1 MEEALEINTIME
13 EEFSFPDIKTWTSPE
28 RKKLLV
34 LVNYFIENNLP
45 IDWSAVSVHL
55 SKRGRTAMDCFQQ
68 YSNFDDPKLNTGPWT
83 KEEESN
89 LLSLASSDRYQECY
103 WPNIAEDLNT
113 NRSPWQCFQH
123 YQQVLNSA
131 VVKTSEWSE
140 SEDRLLKDA
149 VSVHGKKNWK
159 RVAELV
165 PGRSSYQCNL
175 RYRRSLICN
184 DQLTEGKWSP
194 EDENRLRLAAVAF
207 NAPLMASFKKTKQE
221 IYDMKVKLGLIEG
234 LHSTSGDSHP
244 TDTALLSDLADTTQ
258 QHPSV
263 FNQPPTSSATSSS
276 SSSALHDPL
285 LPTAPATTPLPSPSL
300 STAPKKQKYV
310 KPKVKDPTFSWKAV
324 ATMVPGK

>member
-1 MEEALEINTIME
+1 MEETLEVTTNME

-68 YSNFDDPKLNTGPWT
+68 YSNFDDPKLNNGPWT

-103 WPNIAEDLNT
+103 WPNIAEDLNS

-123 YQQVLNSA
+123 YQQVLNSS

-149 VSVHGKKNWK
+149 VSIHGKKNWK

-221 IYDMKVKLGLIEG
+221 ICDMKVKLGLIKG
-234 LHSTSGDSHP
+234 LHSTSEDSHP
-244 TDTALLSDLADTTQ
+244 TDNAPLSDLEPTLQ
-258 QHPSV
+258 SSHSSLINHPM
-263 FNQPPTSSATSSS
+263 TSSATSSS
-276 SSSALHDPL
+276 SSSASLHDPL
-285 LPTAPATTPLPSPSL
+285 LPIASASLPSPSL
-300 STAPKKQKYV
+300 PTAPKKQKYV
-310 KPKVKDPTFSWKAV
+310 KPKIKDPTFSWRAV
-324 ATMVPGK
+324 ASMVPGK